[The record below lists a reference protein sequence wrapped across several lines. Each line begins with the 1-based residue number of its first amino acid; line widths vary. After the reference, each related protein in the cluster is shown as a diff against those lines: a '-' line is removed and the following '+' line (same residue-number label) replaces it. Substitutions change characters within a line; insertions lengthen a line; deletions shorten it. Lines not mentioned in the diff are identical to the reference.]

1 MLTIRFLLCCSSACE
16 IAKTPKRSSKYMC
29 LILSMVKATVNEL
42 WVEFGSNKRT
52 GKEARDDN
60 WLDHFLHS
68 NGFRENI

>member
-1 MLTIRFLLCCSSACE
+1 
-16 IAKTPKRSSKYMC
+16 MC

>member
-1 MLTIRFLLCCSSACE
+1 MLTIRFLRNSSACE
-16 IAKTPKRSSKYMC
+16 TAKTPKRSSKYMC

-52 GKEARDDN
+52 GKEARDDDN